1 VTQRQRIIAAVAGGM
16 AAIFLLALLIAS
28 LVGDDADE
36 ELVADATTTTSSTV
50 VDESTTTSSLELPTT
65 TAAPATTTTAGA
77 PTTTAAPR
85 PALDGRGA
93 VLRTPTSPIRRT
105 VQQGGG
111 CSQFA
116 TPGWTAECVGIRS
129 NWYLVIESKPA
140 AGGATA
146 RRAYTYRQE
155 TGETWIAAAE
165 ARDDDGSRFTE
176 ISFRGEDIGGD
187 AAQEAVF
194 GFRRTGSTRVL
205 ALDVVQF
212 PGNVVVHRESPDG
225 SARVSPGQLDLWE
238 AAGTQYDHLTVRFVD
253 KAWRIVA
260 STKVNKSAIPPSHF

>member
-1 VTQRQRIIAAVAGGM
+1 MTPKQRIAAAVAGGM
-16 AAIFLLALLIAS
+16 AALFVLALLIAA
-28 LVGDDADE
+28 LVGDDGDD
-36 ELVADATTTTSSTV
+36 ELVADATTTTASSV
-50 VDESTTTSSLELPTT
+50 VEETTTSTGVEEPTTT
-65 TAAPATTTTAGA
+65 TAAPTSTTALATTTTAA
-77 PTTTAAPR
+77 R
-85 PALDGRGA
+85 PVLNGQGA
-93 VLRTPTSPIRRT
+93 VLRTPASPIRRT
-105 VQQGGG
+105 IRQGGG
-111 CSQFA
+111 CTQFA

-129 NWYLVIESKPA
+129 DWYLVIESKAA

-176 ISFRGEDIGGD
+176 IRFRGEDIGGD
-187 AAQEAVF
+187 AAQEAIF
-194 GFRRTGSTRVL
+194 GFRRTGSTRML
-205 ALDVVQF
+205 AVDVVQF

-253 KAWRIVA
+253 NAWRIVA
-260 STKVNKSAIPPSHF
+260 STKVNKSAVPPSHF